1 MNRVKKTLPKIEAEF
16 KEYLPHNWVK
26 EVYRQKEEGKYHK
39 FVTHI
44 PTGKRFRNN
53 VQIDKF
59 LSKNPDIKC
68 DRDRTSFSI
77 YSTVGP
83 KNAGRPV
90 GKGRGKPGKKN
101 EYSSADEEGD
111 DDDIQEIA
119 VVPKLAAKN
128 GARAA
133 GNGKGCGLS
142 PKKRPLDDEVEDTNG
157 ATAVKKGKSKAK
169 AKPEFE
175 EDDNED
181 DQK

>member
-1 MNRVKKTLPKIEAEF
+1 M
-16 KEYLPHNWVK
+16 
-26 EVYRQKEEGKYHK
+26 
-39 FVTHI
+39 
-44 PTGKRFRNN
+44 
-53 VQIDKF
+53 QIDKF

-77 YSTVGP
+77 YSTVAP
-83 KNAGRPV
+83 KKAGKPV
-90 GKGRGKPGKKN
+90 GKGKGNPAKKD
-101 EYSSADEEGD
+101 ESSADEEND
-111 DDDIQEIA
+111 DDDIQEVA

-133 GNGKGCGLS
+133 GNGKGRGLS
-142 PKKRPLDDEVEDTNG
+142 PKKRPLDYEVEDTNG
-157 ATAVKKGKSKAK
+157 APAVKKGKSKAK